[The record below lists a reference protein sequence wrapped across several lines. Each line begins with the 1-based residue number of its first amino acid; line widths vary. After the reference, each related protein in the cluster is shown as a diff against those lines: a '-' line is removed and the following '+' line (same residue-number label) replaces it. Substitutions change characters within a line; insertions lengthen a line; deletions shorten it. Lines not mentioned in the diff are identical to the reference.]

1 MKAPN
6 LLDIQKNNYENEII
20 LHFLDAGNSIIY
32 TADDLLRL
40 HSERESLLKQ
50 FQKVEKKIS
59 ELTEELEADVKIHF
73 TDEEVEQAKERY
85 KKQFLSEF

>member
-1 MKAPN
+1 MKTK
-6 LLDIQKNNYENEII
+6 LYY
-20 LHFLDAGNSIIY
+20 HFLDAGKSIIY

-73 TDEEVEQAKERY
+73 TDEEIEQAKERY

>member
-1 MKAPN
+1 MKTK
-6 LLDIQKNNYENEII
+6 LYY
-20 LHFLDAGNSIIY
+20 HFLDAGNSIIY

-40 HSERESLLKQ
+40 HSERENLLKQ

-73 TDEEVEQAKERY
+73 SDEEIEQAKERY

>member
-1 MKAPN
+1 M
-6 LLDIQKNNYENEII
+6 
-20 LHFLDAGNSIIY
+20 
-32 TADDLLRL
+32 
-40 HSERESLLKQ
+40 KQ

-59 ELTEELEADVKIHF
+59 ELTEELEADVKLHF

>member
-1 MKAPN
+1 MKTK
-6 LLDIQKNNYENEII
+6 LYY
-20 LHFLDAGNSIIY
+20 HFLDAGKSIIY
-32 TADDLLRL
+32 PADDLLRL

-73 TDEEVEQAKERY
+73 TDDEVEQAKERY

>member
-20 LHFLDAGNSIIY
+20 LHFLDAGKSIIY

-73 TDEEVEQAKERY
+73 TDEEIEQAKERY

>member
-1 MKAPN
+1 MKTK
-6 LLDIQKNNYENEII
+6 LYY
-20 LHFLDAGNSIIY
+20 HFLDAGNSIIY

-50 FQKVEKKIS
+50 FQKVEQKIS

-73 TDEEVEQAKERY
+73 TDEEIEQAKERY